1 MYNLMY
7 FAANLQWMGSFCIL
21 LLCLYRW
28 KSLSKDLRAVGVYGG
43 LSFFF
48 QLLQF
53 ISLFYFKNRF
63 NNLVANLYAP
73 VELLSLLLIYFCTA
87 NMVKYRVVLAGFSL
101 LLCVFLASISVTN
114 PHTLN
119 GISETI
125 RDITMIACSFVYF
138 LLSMRG
144 MQEEHLTETP
154 MFWINASILFFFSCT
169 FILSLSMGYIQEV
182 LREDFVIFWI
192 FRNLLRTAFCVVI
205 CIGIW
210 KARKLS
216 DQTLSKNTIS

>member
-1 MYNLMY
+1 MY
-7 FAANLQWMGSFCIL
+7 FAANLQWMGSLCIL
-21 LLCLYRW
+21 LFCLYRW
-28 KSLSKDLRAVGVYGG
+28 KSLSKDLKAVGVYGG

-53 ISLFYFKNRF
+53 ISLLYFKNRF

-73 VELLSLLLIYFCTA
+73 VELLSLLLIYFYTDK
-87 NMVKYRVVLAGFSL
+87 MGKYRPVLSVLSL
-101 LLCVFLASISVTN
+101 LLCLFLASVGVSN

-125 RDITMIACSFVYF
+125 RDITMIVCSLVYF
-138 LLSMRG
+138 LLVMKG
-144 MQEEHLTETP
+144 MQEQRLTETP
-154 MFWINASILFFFSCT
+154 MFWINSSILFFFSCT

-192 FRNLLRTAFCVVI
+192 FRNLLRTFFCVVI

-210 KARKLS
+210 KAR
-216 DQTLSKNTIS
+216 N

>member
-7 FAANLQWMGSFCIL
+7 FAANLQWMGSLCIL
-21 LLCLYRW
+21 LFCLYRW
-28 KSLSKDLRAVGVYGG
+28 KSLSKDLKAVGVYGG

-53 ISLFYFKNRF
+53 ISLLYFKNRF

-73 VELLSLLLIYFCTA
+73 VELLSLLLIYFYTDK
-87 NMVKYRVVLAGFSL
+87 MGKYRPVLAVLSL
-101 LLCVFLASISVTN
+101 LLCLFLASVGVSN

-125 RDITMIACSFVYF
+125 RDITMIVCSLVYF
-138 LLSMRG
+138 LLVMKG
-144 MQEEHLTETP
+144 MQEQRLTETP
-154 MFWINASILFFFSCT
+154 MFWINSSILFFFSCT

-192 FRNLLRTAFCVVI
+192 FRNLLRTFFCVVI

-210 KARKLS
+210 KAR
-216 DQTLSKNTIS
+216 N